1 MISLC
6 DNSATLEVVANQVAV
21 SKVSCLFL
29 PFYNIGQDT
38 CGCMLVYN
46 KNTKRTA
53 SINNNNIIIQLLG
66 GVEAAEVIRMK
77 LAQNQ
82 SQVRQTQWT
91 LHYIKYYTTVRLQQ

>member
-29 PFYNIGQDT
+29 PCYNIGQDT

-53 SINNNNIIIQLLG
+53 SINIIIIQLLG

-82 SQVRQTQWT
+82 SQVRQTQYGPCT
-91 LHYIKYYTTVRLQQ
+91 I